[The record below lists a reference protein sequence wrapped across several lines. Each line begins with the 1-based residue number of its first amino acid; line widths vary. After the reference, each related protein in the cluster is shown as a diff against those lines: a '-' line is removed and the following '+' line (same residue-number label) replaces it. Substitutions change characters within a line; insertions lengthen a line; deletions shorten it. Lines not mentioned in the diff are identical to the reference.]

1 MSGDAHDGF
10 RSRIGETIG
19 VSPQHIA
26 LFAKGRVALYAV
38 LRALD
43 IEPGDEVIL
52 PAFTCVAV
60 PNAILYARARPV
72 YVDIRPDTYTID
84 STAVEEA
91 IGART
96 RVILAQNT
104 FGLSADLAALE
115 SIAARHGLTVV
126 DDCTHGLGG
135 RYRGLP
141 NGSVAAASFFSTQ
154 WSKPLSTGLGGFAIA
169 RDAET
174 AARLRHLEEAAPESG
189 PVRSLMLRA
198 LVGAAEHAGN
208 GRSFRAGRSAYR
220 AMSRLGVVPAS
231 SERAELAG
239 SAMPDGFLTKL
250 SAWQANL
257 GSQRIGRLDRDV
269 ERRREIA
276 GVYSRWLGER
286 GRAVPIEPA
295 WAMHSF
301 LRYPIRVADRP
312 TFFSA
317 ARRAGVDLGDW
328 FVSPLHPLTTGLDR
342 WGFRPGSTPVAETA
356 CAEVVNLP
364 VDPTMTEPEV
374 DRAVQFLASTID
386 LIR

>member
-1 MSGDAHDGF
+1 MTGDAHDRF

-19 VSPQHIA
+19 VSPRQIT
-26 LFAKGRVALYAV
+26 LFAKGRVALYAL

-43 IEPGDEVIL
+43 VEPGDEVIL

-72 YVDIRPDTYTID
+72 YVDIQPDTYTID
-84 STAVEEA
+84 PAAVEDA
-91 IGART
+91 VGPRT
-96 RVILAQNT
+96 RIILAQNT
-104 FGLSADLAALE
+104 FGLSADLAALD

-154 WSKPLSTGLGGFAIA
+154 WSKPVSTGLGGFAIA

-174 AARLRHLEEAAPESG
+174 AARLRNLEEAAPETG
-189 PVRSLMLRA
+189 AVRSLLLRM
-198 LVGAAEHAGN
+198 LVGAAERAGN

-220 AMSRLGVVPAS
+220 AMSRLGIVPAS
-231 SERAELAG
+231 SGRTELEG

-250 SAWQANL
+250 SAWQADL
-257 GSQRIGRLDRDV
+257 GSQRIGRLGPDV

-276 GVYSRWLGER
+276 GVYSRWLGEH
-286 GRAVPIEPA
+286 GRTVPTEPA
-295 WAMHSF
+295 WATHSF

-312 TFFSA
+312 TFSSA

-328 FVSPLHPLTTGLDR
+328 FVSPLHPITTGLDR
-342 WGFRPGSTPVAETA
+342 WGFRSGGTPAAEAA
-356 CAEVVNLP
+356 CAQVVNLP
-364 VDPTMTEPEV
+364 VDPTMTRPEV
-374 DRAVQFLASTID
+374 DRVVQFIASTVD
-386 LIR
+386 LIT